1 MCLALPGKI
10 VSISG
15 EYAEVDING
24 NLFRAY
30 ISMLP
35 EAKLGD
41 YVMVHAGY
49 ALQFISEEEAKITL
63 DILKEM
69 DEIDTSFE

>member
-10 VSISG
+10 VSITG
-15 EYAEVDING
+15 DYAEVDING

-35 EAKLGD
+35 EAKPGD

-49 ALQFISEEEAKITL
+49 ALQFMSEEEAKITL

-69 DEIDTSFE
+69 DELDTSFE

>member
-10 VSISG
+10 VSIGG